1 MKDTSGHTPVRH
13 TRSHESG
20 SAAFTFFGI
29 AIIIAVI
36 IGAILLFPWS
46 DLFKAKE
53 DKDFSKGIAAMTTNR
68 WNDAISLFEK
78 SLKSNPANAPAYVGR
93 SRAFLH
99 LGDMDRALKEVE
111 QALKHDPNSALAFG
125 QKGIIEKLQG
135 ESDQALEDFSRAVKL
150 DAAYSWA
157 HAQIADILMQEGK
170 LDEALKSINR
180 AIDLKPKFVEGLR
193 LRGTIRSRTGKCKEG
208 LEDFSM
214 AVELRPDDPMTI
226 QDKAWFLMTCPD
238 EKIRNSHAALE
249 LAKQAFTLTQG
260 KNPFVQETLAEA
272 YFQQGDP
279 LKAAEHEQKAIKLQ
293 LANCPDGSCVKEM
306 RKRLQKYEL
315 TAREQKRAHHEIL
328 PLDGGYLR

>member
-1 MKDTSGHTPVRH
+1 MKHTTGRTPVRH
-13 TRSHESG
+13 GRSHETG
-20 SAAFTFFGI
+20 SSAFTFFGI

-53 DKDFSKGIAAMTTNR
+53 DKHFSKGIAAMATKR

-78 SLKSNPANAPAYVGR
+78 SLKSNPANSPAYVGR

-99 LGDMDRALKEVE
+99 LGDLDRALKEVE
-111 QALKHDPNSALAFG
+111 QAVMHNPESPLVFG

-135 ESDQALEDFSRAVKL
+135 KSDQALEDFSRATEL
-150 DAAYSWA
+150 DPDYCWA
-157 HAQIADILMQEGK
+157 RAQIADLLMQEGK
-170 LDEALKSINR
+170 LDEALESINK
-180 AIDLKPKFVEGLR
+180 AIDLRPKFTEGLR
-193 LRGTIRSRTGKCKEG
+193 LRGTIRSRMGTCKEA

-214 AVELRPDDPMTI
+214 AEQLRPDDPMTI

-238 EKIRNSHAALE
+238 EKIRNSNAAFE
-249 LAKQAFTLTQG
+249 LAKKAFTLTQG

-279 LKAAEHEQKAIKLQ
+279 LKAAEHEKKAIKLQ

-306 RKRLQKYEL
+306 RERLQKYEL
-315 TAREQKRAHHEIL
+315 SARQQERAHYEIL